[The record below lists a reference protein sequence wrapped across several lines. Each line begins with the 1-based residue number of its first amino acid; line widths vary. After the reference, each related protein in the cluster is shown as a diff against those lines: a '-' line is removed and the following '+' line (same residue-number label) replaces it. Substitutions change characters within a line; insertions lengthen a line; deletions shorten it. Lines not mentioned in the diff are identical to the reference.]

1 MVSEAMA
8 SVAAAVLAAED
19 TDDESWLCQYEGE
32 GCLFQHAS
40 CSVVEAHER
49 SCTRRPGDRQAALAT
64 VDEGSERLRAGSTL
78 DLREAPPPHP
88 DDDAPDCDGVQITDW
103 IAPFACHDYP
113 VGGAP
118 SVNSRQSA
126 DVSLAPVADEFTRAS
141 TTALEGGLVGDAT
154 MEEAEEYLKP
164 IRDSGKVPTPWL
176 ESVAKQVQP
185 LREWWRCIGETMT
198 ETAAGTATRRL
209 GLQAMLRAA
218 VEAASVDELSEVVDS
233 IYSWSDTWCN
243 REEHLRQAMHS

>member
-1 MVSEAMA
+1 
-8 SVAAAVLAAED
+8 
-19 TDDESWLCQYEGE
+19 
-32 GCLFQHAS
+32 
-40 CSVVEAHER
+40 
-49 SCTRRPGDRQAALAT
+49 
-64 VDEGSERLRAGSTL
+64 
-78 DLREAPPPHP
+78 
-88 DDDAPDCDGVQITDW
+88 
-103 IAPFACHDYP
+103 
-113 VGGAP
+113 
-118 SVNSRQSA
+118 
-126 DVSLAPVADEFTRAS
+126 VADEFTRAS

-233 IYSWSDTWCN
+233 IHNWSDTWCS